1 MSKILVMMILVGLLF
16 GVVALPTRADDGVA
30 PLAREIDLCA
40 SPYLW
45 LYKASEGRIG
55 EWWYGPVAQAFN
67 HFAETGD
74 DYALSCVVRWMGLEA
89 FWPAYR
95 AYCVQYIASPAF
107 EFMAEPVAYKFVAW
121 VKR

>member
-1 MSKILVMMILVGLLF
+1 MSKILATMILVGLLLS
-16 GVVALPTRADDGVA
+16 VAMPVAADNSVA
-30 PLAREIDLCA
+30 PSAREIDLCA

-55 EWWYGPVAQAFN
+55 EWWYGPVATAFN
-67 HFAETGD
+67 HFAESGD

-107 EFMAEPVAYKFVAW
+107 EYMAEPVAYKFVAW